1 MEANQ
6 FWEQVKTELI
16 SVLPDNAH
24 PWIYPLELSGYDKG
38 VLTVVTGQAM
48 GRDLLRKNHYRQI
61 VDVIKKI
68 SGNPNSDFVIIYD
81 VNAAKTLK
89 KESEK
94 IQKKVTAAVQKEQAM
109 ENLAY
114 MQSASNLNLKY
125 KFENFVVGESNEF
138 AYKVT
143 KSVAEAPAQKFNPLF
158 IYGNSGL
165 GKTHLMQAV
174 GHYTIFN
181 NSKLKVKYTK
191 LEDYLNDF
199 ISINRSGNAVENM
212 SKFNKK
218 YTNIDIILIDDIQFI
233 EGKKKTMDQMQHTF
247 DTLYNKGKQIVIT
260 SDRMPK
266 EMPDLTAAL
275 STRFEMG
282 LMVELTPPDFQIRF
296 EIIKKLAQNNDL
308 KYTDEALKYIA
319 SNFSK
324 NVRELEGAFNK
335 VCAFA
340 EISEN
345 ELDLNL
351 AKTVLK
357 CDETE
362 GDISLDKIAKVTAKY
377 YDVDINDIMGTARG
391 AKVSNARHLS
401 IYLSREIT
409 NKSFASIAEF
419 YNKKHTTIMFAHEK
433 IKKEL
438 PVKKELDEAVRE
450 IKQAL
455 KFI

>member
-1 MEANQ
+1 M
-6 FWEQVKTELI
+6 
-16 SVLPDNAH
+16 
-24 PWIYPLELSGYDKG
+24 
-38 VLTVVTGQAM
+38 
-48 GRDLLRKNHYRQI
+48 
-61 VDVIKKI
+61 
-68 SGNPNSDFVIIYD
+68 
-81 VNAAKTLK
+81 
-89 KESEK
+89 
-94 IQKKVTAAVQKEQAM
+94 
-109 ENLAY
+109 
-114 MQSASNLNLKY
+114 
-125 KFENFVVGESNEF
+125 
-138 AYKVT
+138 
-143 KSVAEAPAQKFNPLF
+143 
-158 IYGNSGL
+158 
-165 GKTHLMQAV
+165 
-174 GHYTIFN
+174 
-181 NSKLKVKYTK
+181 
-191 LEDYLNDF
+191 
-199 ISINRSGNAVENM
+199 
-212 SKFNKK
+212 
-218 YTNIDIILIDDIQFI
+218 DDIQFI